1 MQNILDAIQNES
13 PCMQSCCTS
22 SLRLN
27 RMRLEDLEEEGTF
40 RIAKMGEKVAREREG
55 TWGDRAINEDAA
67 GEGEGRV
74 RRRRRRRKGDC
85 DHKTMACV
93 GRLR

>member
-1 MQNILDAIQNES
+1 
-13 PCMQSCCTS
+13 MQSCCTS

-40 RIAKMGEKVAREREG
+40 RIAKMGEKVAREG

-74 RRRRRRRKGDC
+74 RRKRKGDC

-93 GRLR
+93 LKAAEVTTP